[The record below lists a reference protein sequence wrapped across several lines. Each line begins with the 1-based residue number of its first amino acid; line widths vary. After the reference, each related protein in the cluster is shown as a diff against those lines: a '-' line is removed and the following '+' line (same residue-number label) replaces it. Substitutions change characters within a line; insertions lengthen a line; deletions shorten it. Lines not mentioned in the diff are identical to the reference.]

1 MADVTASVAGRLTA
15 LATDVER
22 AQARTTEAERETAS
36 VAAELAVKL
45 EQLEQLADTNRRN
58 G

>member
-22 AQARTTEAERETAS
+22 AQARTSEAEKEAAS

-45 EQLEQLADTNRRN
+45 EQLEQLADSNRRN